1 MSSVSKSAGAVP
13 VHKSKA
19 KAAQTRRGLLYA
31 LPDWLMIIVLFFV
44 PIVLLVV
51 MACSRWSLL
60 GGNRGVNFPDN
71 FVKVF
76 ENKLFWPS
84 IWFTL
89 EYTVIVTIF
98 LLVLGLGM
106 AMIVQESSKWNNVLR
121 TCFLLPSATGLA
133 SASLLFYALYSPQ
146 VGPVTKILSSLGLM
160 QEGGS
165 VLATGQSAL
174 WATIIVIVWRFSGYY
189 MLLMMIGLQAIP
201 GDLYEAARMDGA
213 GSWRIFRSIT
223 LPLMKPTI
231 VMCLVYCVTGSIL
244 AFDQF
249 FILTKGGPNNSTMT
263 VVQLIYNFAFD
274 SKKDLGMAAALSL
287 LSMPQ
292 TAAAASAMAK
302 PELSRSISRAPRAAV
317 SASPA
322 TQSASAISHA
332 LPSGSGRRA
341 AIYGSFCQPVFS
353 RNSPAPPR
361 AGNCRK
367 SEENSASP
375 EQASARYCA
384 LWFPRGARYT
394 MSTPE
399 RTDVQ
404 SPSRANAGCAA

>member
-146 VGPVTKILSSLGLM
+146 VGPVTKIVGPDAGGWFGAGHRPVGPVGHDYRDCLAFLGL
-160 QEGGS
+160 
-165 VLATGQSAL
+165 LHAADDDRSA
-174 WATIIVIVWRFSGYY
+174 GH
-189 MLLMMIGLQAIP
+189 
-201 GDLYEAARMDGA
+201 
-213 GSWRIFRSIT
+213 
-223 LPLMKPTI
+223 
-231 VMCLVYCVTGSIL
+231 
-244 AFDQF
+244 
-249 FILTKGGPNNSTMT
+249 
-263 VVQLIYNFAFD
+263 
-274 SKKDLGMAAALSL
+274 
-287 LSMPQ
+287 
-292 TAAAASAMAK
+292 
-302 PELSRSISRAPRAAV
+302 PR
-317 SASPA
+317 
-322 TQSASAISHA
+322 
-332 LPSGSGRRA
+332 
-341 AIYGSFCQPVFS
+341 
-353 RNSPAPPR
+353 
-361 AGNCRK
+361 
-367 SEENSASP
+367 
-375 EQASARYCA
+375 
-384 LWFPRGARYT
+384 
-394 MSTPE
+394 
-399 RTDVQ
+399 
-404 SPSRANAGCAA
+404 

>member
-89 EYTVIVTIF
+89 EYTVIVTVF

-146 VGPVTKILSSLGLM
+146 VGPVTKILSSLGLR

-223 LPLMKPTI
+223 LPLMKTI
-231 VMCLVYCVTGSIL
+231 LITM
-244 AFDQF
+244 
-249 FILTKGGPNNSTMT
+249 FILNVGRLLSLGFEKVLLLQTELNKATSDIIAVYVYEQGIINAKYSYSTAVGLFNT
-263 VVQLIYNFAFD
+263 VVNIILLIIVNRIA
-274 SKKDLGMAAALSL
+274 KKAAD
-287 LSMPQ
+287 
-292 TAAAASAMAK
+292 
-302 PELSRSISRAPRAAV
+302 V
-317 SASPA
+317 S
-322 TQSASAISHA
+322 
-332 LPSGSGRRA
+332 
-341 AIYGSFCQPVFS
+341 FV
-353 RNSPAPPR
+353 
-361 AGNCRK
+361 
-367 SEENSASP
+367 
-375 EQASARYCA
+375 
-384 LWFPRGARYT
+384 
-394 MSTPE
+394 
-399 RTDVQ
+399 
-404 SPSRANAGCAA
+404 

>member
-133 SASLLFYALYSPQ
+133 SASL
-146 VGPVTKILSSLGLM
+146 M

-231 VMCLVYCVTGSIL
+231 VMCLIYCVTGSIL

-287 LSMPQ
+287 IVLV
-292 TAAAASAMAK
+292 A
-302 PELSRSISRAPRAAV
+302 LVIINSI
-317 SASPA
+317 
-322 TQSASAISHA
+322 QM
-332 LPSGSGRRA
+332 
-341 AIYGSFCQPVFS
+341 
-353 RNSPAPPR
+353 
-361 AGNCRK
+361 
-367 SEENSASP
+367 
-375 EQASARYCA
+375 
-384 LWFPRGARYT
+384 RGMRDNT
-394 MSTPE
+394 K
-399 RTDVQ
+399 
-404 SPSRANAGCAA
+404 

>member
-249 FILTKGGPNNSTMT
+249 FILTKGGPNNASRPI
-263 VVQLIYNFAFD
+263 VLFIYEQGFRSWN
-274 SKKDLGMAAALSL
+274 LGY
-287 LSMPQ
+287 
-292 TAAAASAMAK
+292 AAAASEVLFLIMA
-302 PELSRSISRAPRAAV
+302 IAAV
-317 SASPA
+317 AQFFAS
-322 TQSASAISHA
+322 
-332 LPSGSGRRA
+332 
-341 AIYGSFCQPVFS
+341 
-353 RNSPAPPR
+353 
-361 AGNCRK
+361 RK
-367 SEENSASP
+367 RVE
-375 EQASARYCA
+375 
-384 LWFPRGARYT
+384 G
-394 MSTPE
+394 
-399 RTDVQ
+399 
-404 SPSRANAGCAA
+404 

>member
-89 EYTVIVTIF
+89 EYTVIVTVF

-223 LPLMKPTI
+223 LPLMK
-231 VMCLVYCVTGSIL
+231 
-244 AFDQF
+244 
-249 FILTKGGPNNSTMT
+249 
-263 VVQLIYNFAFD
+263 
-274 SKKDLGMAAALSL
+274 
-287 LSMPQ
+287 
-292 TAAAASAMAK
+292 
-302 PELSRSISRAPRAAV
+302 
-317 SASPA
+317 
-322 TQSASAISHA
+322 
-332 LPSGSGRRA
+332 
-341 AIYGSFCQPVFS
+341 
-353 RNSPAPPR
+353 
-361 AGNCRK
+361 
-367 SEENSASP
+367 
-375 EQASARYCA
+375 
-384 LWFPRGARYT
+384 
-394 MSTPE
+394 
-399 RTDVQ
+399 
-404 SPSRANAGCAA
+404 

>member
-121 TCFLLPSATGLA
+121 TCFLLPSATGL
-133 SASLLFYALYSPQ
+133 
-146 VGPVTKILSSLGLM
+146 M

-287 LSMPQ
+287 IVLV
-292 TAAAASAMAK
+292 A
-302 PELSRSISRAPRAAV
+302 LVIINSI
-317 SASPA
+317 
-322 TQSASAISHA
+322 QM
-332 LPSGSGRRA
+332 
-341 AIYGSFCQPVFS
+341 
-353 RNSPAPPR
+353 
-361 AGNCRK
+361 
-367 SEENSASP
+367 
-375 EQASARYCA
+375 
-384 LWFPRGARYT
+384 RGMRDNT
-394 MSTPE
+394 K
-399 RTDVQ
+399 
-404 SPSRANAGCAA
+404 

>member
-106 AMIVQESSKWNNVLR
+106 R

-287 LSMPQ
+287 IVLV
-292 TAAAASAMAK
+292 A
-302 PELSRSISRAPRAAV
+302 LVIINSI
-317 SASPA
+317 
-322 TQSASAISHA
+322 QM
-332 LPSGSGRRA
+332 
-341 AIYGSFCQPVFS
+341 
-353 RNSPAPPR
+353 
-361 AGNCRK
+361 
-367 SEENSASP
+367 
-375 EQASARYCA
+375 
-384 LWFPRGARYT
+384 RGMRDNT
-394 MSTPE
+394 K
-399 RTDVQ
+399 
-404 SPSRANAGCAA
+404 

>member
-19 KAAQTRRGLLYA
+19 KAAQTGRGLLYA

-287 LSMPQ
+287 IVLV
-292 TAAAASAMAK
+292 A
-302 PELSRSISRAPRAAV
+302 LVIINSI
-317 SASPA
+317 
-322 TQSASAISHA
+322 QM
-332 LPSGSGRRA
+332 
-341 AIYGSFCQPVFS
+341 
-353 RNSPAPPR
+353 
-361 AGNCRK
+361 
-367 SEENSASP
+367 
-375 EQASARYCA
+375 
-384 LWFPRGARYT
+384 RGMRDNT
-394 MSTPE
+394 K
-399 RTDVQ
+399 
-404 SPSRANAGCAA
+404 

>member
-89 EYTVIVTIF
+89 EYTVIVTVF

-133 SASLLFYALYSPQ
+133 SASLLFYALYSPAGGPCHQ
-146 VGPVTKILSSLGLM
+146 DSELVGPDAGGWFGAGHRPVGPVGHDYRDCLAFLGL
-160 QEGGS
+160 
-165 VLATGQSAL
+165 LHAADDDRSA
-174 WATIIVIVWRFSGYY
+174 GY
-189 MLLMMIGLQAIP
+189 
-201 GDLYEAARMDGA
+201 
-213 GSWRIFRSIT
+213 
-223 LPLMKPTI
+223 
-231 VMCLVYCVTGSIL
+231 
-244 AFDQF
+244 
-249 FILTKGGPNNSTMT
+249 
-263 VVQLIYNFAFD
+263 
-274 SKKDLGMAAALSL
+274 
-287 LSMPQ
+287 
-292 TAAAASAMAK
+292 
-302 PELSRSISRAPRAAV
+302 PR
-317 SASPA
+317 
-322 TQSASAISHA
+322 
-332 LPSGSGRRA
+332 
-341 AIYGSFCQPVFS
+341 
-353 RNSPAPPR
+353 
-361 AGNCRK
+361 
-367 SEENSASP
+367 
-375 EQASARYCA
+375 
-384 LWFPRGARYT
+384 
-394 MSTPE
+394 
-399 RTDVQ
+399 
-404 SPSRANAGCAA
+404 

>member
-146 VGPVTKILSSLGLM
+146 VGPVQDSELVGPDAGGWFGAGHRPVGPVGHDYRDCLAFLGL
-160 QEGGS
+160 
-165 VLATGQSAL
+165 LHAADDDRSA
-174 WATIIVIVWRFSGYY
+174 GY
-189 MLLMMIGLQAIP
+189 
-201 GDLYEAARMDGA
+201 
-213 GSWRIFRSIT
+213 
-223 LPLMKPTI
+223 
-231 VMCLVYCVTGSIL
+231 
-244 AFDQF
+244 
-249 FILTKGGPNNSTMT
+249 
-263 VVQLIYNFAFD
+263 
-274 SKKDLGMAAALSL
+274 
-287 LSMPQ
+287 
-292 TAAAASAMAK
+292 
-302 PELSRSISRAPRAAV
+302 PR
-317 SASPA
+317 
-322 TQSASAISHA
+322 
-332 LPSGSGRRA
+332 
-341 AIYGSFCQPVFS
+341 
-353 RNSPAPPR
+353 
-361 AGNCRK
+361 
-367 SEENSASP
+367 
-375 EQASARYCA
+375 
-384 LWFPRGARYT
+384 
-394 MSTPE
+394 
-399 RTDVQ
+399 
-404 SPSRANAGCAA
+404 

>member
-89 EYTVIVTIF
+89 EYTVIVTVF

-213 GSWRIFRSIT
+213 RAWDILVKIN
-223 LPLMKPTI
+223 LPMAMPI
-231 VMCLVYCVTGSIL
+231 VVVYFIVGFIGNWNDYSTMLVYMESYPTLSSGLYLFEASRTYAGPPVYFAAI
-244 AFDQF
+244 
-249 FILTKGGPNNSTMT
+249 FI
-263 VVQLIYNFAFD
+263 
-274 SKKDLGMAAALSL
+274 
-287 LSMPQ
+287 
-292 TAAAASAMAK
+292 
-302 PELSRSISRAPRAAV
+302 
-317 SASPA
+317 
-322 TQSASAISHA
+322 SAI
-332 LPSGSGRRA
+332 
-341 AIYGSFCQPVFS
+341 
-353 RNSPAPPR
+353 PAVTLFLIF
-361 AGNCRK
+361 NK
-367 SEENSASP
+367 S
-375 EQASARYCA
+375 
-384 LWFPRGARYT
+384 L
-394 MSTPE
+394 
-399 RTDVQ
+399 VQ
-404 SPSRANAGCAA
+404 NLTIGGLKG

>member
-89 EYTVIVTIF
+89 EYTVIVTVF

-244 AFDQF
+244 AFVLHSDQGWSEQLHHDRGAAHLQLRLRF
-249 FILTKGGPNNSTMT
+249 QEGSGYGRGALADRAGGPGHH
-263 VVQLIYNFAFD
+263 QLHPDA
-274 SKKDLGMAAALSL
+274 
-287 LSMPQ
+287 
-292 TAAAASAMAK
+292 
-302 PELSRSISRAPRAAV
+302 R
-317 SASPA
+317 
-322 TQSASAISHA
+322 HA
-332 LPSGSGRRA
+332 RQHQVRKGR
-341 AIYGSFCQPVFS
+341 
-353 RNSPAPPR
+353 
-361 AGNCRK
+361 
-367 SEENSASP
+367 
-375 EQASARYCA
+375 
-384 LWFPRGARYT
+384 
-394 MSTPE
+394 
-399 RTDVQ
+399 
-404 SPSRANAGCAA
+404 